1 MDLVIGTPIHRKG
14 AYVLDK
20 FLDNQKQIQQKFPE
34 CKLVLSTDDLS
45 CVDELKESIQ
55 RRDIKGAVISFKV
68 EKPDYAQSRLWS
80 IAAGREA
87 IRQYILSQ
95 TQAKRLLFIDSDM
108 TCDPNVV
115 SIMEKEITNQDAV
128 FSGYRFKNN
137 RLGLTGAGCLLVTR
151 KALEKIKFRCYEFKN
166 GQVINE
172 DNVLE
177 MDLFKQGCRIKKGFF
192 VSIDHYIS
200 QQEVKPIS
208 PQKVGIYRKIMT
220 SSLIRF
226 CLIGTS
232 TVIHYNIAS
241 QGQKI
246 LWYFLSLRERLS
258 GQNQ

>member
-34 CKLVLSTDDLS
+34 CKLVFSTDDLS
-45 CVDELKESIQ
+45 YLDELMKSIQ
-55 RRDIKGAVISFKV
+55 QSGIKGTVISFEVK
-68 EKPDYAQSRLWS
+68 KPVYAKSRLWN

-108 TCDPNVV
+108 TCDPDVI
-115 SIMEKEITNQDAV
+115 SIMEKEITHHDAV

-137 RLGLTGAGCLLVTR
+137 RLGLFGAGCLLLTR
-151 KALEKIKFRCYEFKN
+151 EALAKIKFRCYEFSN

-177 MDLFKQGCRIKKGFF
+177 MDLFKNGYRIRKGFF
-192 VSIDHYIS
+192 LSIDHYITPL
-200 QQEVKPIS
+200 EVNHIS
-208 PQKVGIYRKIMT
+208 PQKSQSVQINDDQCLYQILLDWNKRGN
-220 SSLIRF
+220 SL
-226 CLIGTS
+226 
-232 TVIHYNIAS
+232 
-241 QGQKI
+241 
-246 LWYFLSLRERLS
+246 
-258 GQNQ
+258 